1 MSQLRPISDNIKVK
15 VDAPD
20 PHGFSNGESVA
31 GESGVVVEFPKITAW
46 IGFHSFAFED
56 SYLNAEKNLDLLEN
70 YKELLMGKRVF
81 WESFQDSGRRIK
93 EGDEEF
99 VFLKLTDIIAY
110 SNDVNI
116 KAKTV
121 TDVRRSGSFTA

>member
-1 MSQLRPISDNIKVK
+1 MSQLHPISDNIKVK
-15 VDAPD
+15 VDAAD

-31 GESGVVVEFPKITAW
+31 GESGVVVEMPTLTAY
-46 IGFHSFAFED
+46 IGFHSFAFEHSFGNGESLKLFLD
-56 SYLNAEKNLDLLEN
+56 EYEKV
-70 YKELLMGKRVF
+70 LMGKRVF

-93 EGDEEF
+93 EGDDEF

-110 SNDVNI
+110 SDDVNV

-121 TDVRRSGSFTA
+121 TDSRRSGSFSA